1 MRQRPLVAGGWRPA
15 SGPRPVA
22 SSATLAERTIDVYW
36 HPAVLDH
43 DTGSGVFEALDQ
55 GLIDTP
61 ELHPENAER
70 VRNMHA
76 VLERGPLAPR
86 LGWREGRLASEDEL
100 AVLHDRD
107 YIASLRRTC
116 ENGGGRFSSTT
127 IVSPTSWTPMLA
139 AAGTSL
145 EAGRAVLDGETLV
158 SYALVRPPGH
168 HAAPAM
174 TDGYCFF
181 NNAGLVAQLARDRRV
196 PRVAIVDWDVHHGN
210 GTQTCFYDRADVLTI
225 SLHMRHGSWGPSHPE
240 TGAPDELGQGAGA
253 GYNINLE
260 LRPGSGDGAYLA
272 AFEQIV
278 LPVLHQFQPGLIV
291 AGCGQDASA
300 FDPNGRQNVTMA
312 GFRAVGEAIGRAA
325 DELCDGRLVL
335 VQEGGYAR
343 TYAAYCLH
351 ATLEGVLGTGPLLDD
366 PLAYMPDD
374 PEHAAADL
382 ELIRAHVG
390 RHWAL
395 G

>member
-1 MRQRPLVAGGWRPA
+1 VARGWRAAP
-15 SGPRPVA
+15 GPRPVA
-22 SSATLAERTIDVYW
+22 SAATLAQPTIDVFW

-43 DTGSGVFEALDQ
+43 DTGSGVFEAFDE

-70 VRNMHA
+70 VGNMHA
-76 VLERGPLAPR
+76 VLERGPLAAR
-86 LGWREGRLASEDEL
+86 LRWREGREASEHEL
-100 AVLHDRD
+100 AVLHDPD

-116 ENGGGRFSSTT
+116 ESGGGRFSSTT
-127 IVSPTSWTPMLA
+127 IVSPASWKPMLA

-145 EAGRAVLDGETLV
+145 EAARAVLDGETQAA
-158 SYALVRPPGH
+158 YALVRPPGH

-181 NNAGLVAQLARDRRV
+181 NNAGLAAQLARDRGV

-210 GTQTCFYDRADVLTI
+210 GTQTCFYNRSDVLTI

-240 TGAPDELGQGAGA
+240 TGAPDELGEGAGS

-272 AFEQIV
+272 AFEQVV
-278 LPVLHQFQPGLIV
+278 LPALRQFQPGLIV

-300 FDPNGRQNVTMA
+300 FDPNGRQNVTMG
-312 GFRAVGEAIGRAA
+312 GFRAIGATMGRAA

-382 ELIRAHVG
+382 ELIRSHVG
-390 RHWAL
+390 RHWEL